1 MTNRSAAYYTLG
13 CKLNFAETSTI
24 SRQLAERGYRNVDFE
39 ERADVYVINTCSVT
53 EHANRKCRNIINRA
67 LSINPEAF
75 IVVLG
80 CYAQLKPGEIA
91 DLEGVDLVLGAGE
104 KFKLAD
110 HLQNLSKK
118 GQAAYHA
125 CDIQR
130 VDSFYESFSLSE
142 RTRSF
147 LKIQDGCDYNCSFC
161 TIPLARGKSRSNQV
175 EKVVKSARQLGSK
188 GVREIVLTG
197 INTGDFGKGL
207 HGGRQREV
215 TFLDLMRELEKIE
228 EIDRF
233 RISSIEPNLL
243 NEEIIEMVAA
253 SSRFV
258 PHFHIPLQSGSNK
271 ILKVMRR
278 RYQRELYAE
287 RVALIK
293 KSMPHACIGVDVIA
307 GFPGESE
314 EDFLESYY
322 FIRELNIS
330 YLHVF
335 SYSARP
341 NTLAATLPGQLSSSV
356 KNQRS
361 TMLRS
366 LSAKK
371 LRQFYMKQL
380 GNTRPVLF
388 EGKTE
393 NGMISGYSDNY
404 IKVLLPEEEAMK
416 NQLLPVQFSKISP
429 EGQMLGTIPE
439 AVTL

>member
-24 SRQLAERGYRNVDFE
+24 SRQLAERGYRSVDFE

-67 LSINPEAF
+67 LASNPEAF

-91 DLEGVDLVLGAGE
+91 AMEGVDLVLGAGE

-110 HLQNLSKK
+110 HLQKLDKK
-118 GQAAYHA
+118 GQAACHA

-161 TIPLARGKSRSNQV
+161 TIPLARGKSRSNTV
-175 EKVVKSARQLGSK
+175 ENVVNSARQLANR

-207 HGGRQREV
+207 HGGRQQEI
-215 TFLDLMRELEKIE
+215 TFLDLMRELEKLE
-228 EIDRF
+228 EVDRF

-243 NEEIIEMVAA
+243 SAEIIEAVAA

-271 ILKVMRR
+271 ILKAMRR
-278 RYQRELYAE
+278 RYQRELYAG
-287 RVALIK
+287 RIALIK
-293 KSMPHACIGVDVIA
+293 KLMPHACIGADVIA

-314 EDFLESYY
+314 EDFLESYH
-322 FIRELNIS
+322 FIRELDVS

-341 NTLAATLPGQLSSSV
+341 NTPAAAMPGQLSHSV
-356 KNQRS
+356 KNERS
-361 TMLRS
+361 KMLRN
-366 LSAKK
+366 LSEKK
-371 LRQFYMKQL
+371 LRQFYTRQL
-380 GNTRPVLF
+380 GSTRPVLF

-393 NGMISGYSDNY
+393 EGMISGYSDNY
-404 IKVLLPEEEAMK
+404 IKVLLPEEEAAK
-416 NQLLPVQFSKISP
+416 NRLLPVHFRKLSP
-429 EGQMLGTIPE
+429 EGLMLGKIPE

>member
-271 ILKVMRR
+271 ILKAMRR

>member
-24 SRQLAERGYRNVDFE
+24 SRQLAAKGYRPIDFE
-39 ERADVYVINTCSVT
+39 QGADVYVINTCSVT

-67 LSINPEAF
+67 LAINPEAF

-80 CYAQLKPGEIA
+80 CYAQLKPGEISE
-91 DLEGVDLVLGAGE
+91 LEGVDLVLGAGE

-110 HLQNLSKK
+110 HLGDLSKK

-161 TIPLARGKSRSNQV
+161 TIPLARGKSRSNEPENV
-175 EKVVKSARQLGSK
+175 LESARKLGQE

-207 HGGRQREV
+207 HGGRKAEV
-215 TFLDLMRELEKIE
+215 SFLDLIRELDKVE
-228 EIDRF
+228 EVDRF

-243 NEEIIEMVAA
+243 TMEIIDMVAA
-253 SSRFV
+253 SKRFV

-271 ILKVMRR
+271 ILRAMRR

-287 RVALIK
+287 RVEQIK
-293 KSMPHACIGVDVIA
+293 NAMPHACIGVDVIT

-314 EDFLESYY
+314 EDFLESYH
-322 FIRELNIS
+322 FIRDLDLS

-335 SYSARP
+335 SYSSRP
-341 NTLAATLPGQLSSSV
+341 NTPAAAMPGQLSRAV
-356 KNQRS
+356 KNERS
-361 TMLRS
+361 RILRS
-366 LSAKK
+366 LSEKK
-371 LRQFYMKQL
+371 LRQFYTRHL
-380 GNTRPVLF
+380 GSTRPVLF

-393 NGMISGYSDNY
+393 GGMISGYSDNY
-404 IKVLLPEEEAMK
+404 IKVLIPEEEALK
-416 NQLLPVQFSKISP
+416 NQILPVRFSELSP
-429 EGQMLGTIPE
+429 EGLMLGKIHE